1 MGVATFRFYAELND
15 FLPVGDRQRD
25 VVRSFLGKPSVKDQI
40 AACGVPH
47 TEVDLIL
54 VNSRS
59 VGFDHRLG
67 DGDRVSVYPVF
78 EALDVTP
85 VVHLRP
91 RPLREPRFV
100 LDVHLG
106 KLARRLRL
114 LGFDAV
120 WQRDATDEELVSL
133 SLREK
138 RILLTRD
145 RGLLKRRELTH
156 AAAVRGTD
164 PHEQLPEVVWRFDLA
179 RSAAPFTRC
188 LTCNG
193 RLATVPKEE
202 VLDRPP
208 PKTRL
213 HYDAFL
219 TCLSCR
225 RVFWWGPHSRRLRE
239 IVEEALRFG
248 GSGS

>member
-1 MGVATFRFYAELND
+1 MGVESGWLDRRQMGAATFRFYAELND

-25 VVRSFLGKPSVKDQI
+25 LVRSFLGRPSVKDQI
-40 AACGVPH
+40 EACGVPH

-54 VNSRS
+54 VNGRS
-59 VGFDHRLG
+59 VGFDHGLG

-91 RPLREPRFV
+91 RPLRE
-100 LDVHLG
+100 
-106 KLARRLRL
+106 
-114 LGFDAV
+114 
-120 WQRDATDEELVSL
+120 
-133 SLREK
+133 K
-138 RILLTRD
+138 RILRTRD

-156 AAAVRGTD
+156 AAAVHGTD
-164 PHEQLPEVVWRFDLA
+164 PREQLPEVVRRFDLA

-193 RLATVPKEE
+193 RLAAVPKEE
-202 VLDRPP
+202 VLDRLPP
-208 PKTRL
+208 ETRL

-219 TCLSCR
+219 PCLSCR

-248 GSGS
+248 RSGG